1 MAAPISLTVDPFAGG
16 QITMDQPTFQAAQE
30 MLKKPPN
37 DPGNVAAHQDVY
49 LAAMLVD
56 LRSRALKAVNTG
68 ASVPREFVCPV
79 CRAAMDENQ
88 QHQSY
93 ECRPCGRGLT
103 FTYISQRF
111 FSATANAQLLNP
123 SFGPAKTGRIQTDVS
138 PPKGPV
144 IPKLTSSAPKG
155 AEIDLSKVK
164 VDEAVKDEPVRQYR
178 SWVMDL
184 SLPPDQ
190 WALQSVT
197 YKNEHWPSMKPM
209 QAYHS
214 GKNPSAD
221 PAQYGC
227 SESGSPSWHCNCGLY
242 GVKTLRQAQ
251 EWGKVSPPLI
261 QVIGKASF
269 WGRLHHY
276 ENGLRA
282 EYAYPWQLW
291 IPEQIIVGQS
301 GLGPLRHPTEID
313 PQEVKKHL
321 EKMYGVEVEI
331 DSGMFNLGLSN
342 S

>member
-16 QITMDQPTFQAAQE
+16 QITMDQTTFQAAQE

-68 ASVPREFVCPV
+68 ASVPREFICPV
-79 CRAAMDENQ
+79 CRAPMYENQ

-93 ECRPCGRGLT
+93 ECDPCGRGFT
-103 FTYISQRF
+103 FSYISTRY
-111 FSATANAQLLNP
+111 FSATINAQLLNP
-123 SFGPAKTGRIQTDVS
+123 SFGPAKTGRTIHTATPKRMVVPRLTDA
-138 PPKGPV
+138 
-144 IPKLTSSAPKG
+144 APTG

-184 SLPPDQ
+184 SVPPDQ

-197 YKNEHWPSMKPM
+197 YKNERWKGMEPMK
-209 QAYHS
+209 ASHS
-214 GKNPSAD
+214 GASGNSSL
-221 PAQYGC
+221 GC
-227 SESGSPSWHCNCGLY
+227 AESGSPSWHCNCGLY

-251 EWGKVSPPLI
+251 EWGKASPPLI

-291 IPEQIIVGQS
+291 IPEQIVVGQS
-301 GLGPLRHPTEID
+301 GIGPLRDITEID

-331 DSGMFNLGLSN
+331 DSGMFNLGLSHN
-342 S
+342 